1 VLPNRVKQ
9 RLISELDKRLDL
21 DIDRILES
29 PKLRL
34 QLSPAELDRQLLE
47 LYKNLTEG
55 PSGDVLRII
64 GGGQE
69 VAMQLLYIKN
79 RAIGKGDSEDPQ
91 NFKSLKFGPF
101 AALGDDSDEE
111 KRTASQWVNVVLR
124 RNLPK
129 NEVPIPRKQDKGEKK
144 SKSGMSMSISASPYS
159 SSKSTI
165 PRWSRSNNPCHS
177 SFTSKYSFIGR
188 SPVSSFSLLI

>member
-1 VLPNRVKQ
+1 MLPDRVKD

-29 PKLRL
+29 PKMRL

-47 LYKNLTEG
+47 LYKKVTEG
-55 PSGDVLRII
+55 PSGDVFRII

-69 VAMQLLYIKN
+69 VAMQSLYIKN
-79 RAIGKGDSEDPQ
+79 RAIGKGGKDPQ

-111 KRTASQWVNVVLR
+111 KRTASQWVNLVLR

-144 SKSGMSMSISASPYS
+144 RKSGMSMSIPASPYS
-159 SSKSTI
+159 SSRSTTSC
-165 PRWSRSNNPCHS
+165 WSRNNHLCHS